1 MLIKFSEIKSGIKAG
16 IPIGI
21 GYVPIAITFGLLS
34 KGNGI
39 PNYITILLS
48 FLLYAG
54 ASQFIGV
61 KMIGIGASPFEI
73 IFTTFILNLRHFL
86 MASTISQRIEK
97 GGSKRFMAILAFGIT
112 DESFAV
118 ATMGKKGEI
127 NASFLLGLN
136 VFAYSSW
143 NLGTWIG
150 LFLAAGLPKLLV
162 NSMGIALYVMFTGL
176 LVPNIRKSKSILGVV
191 MISIATNGL
200 LSMLSFQSSWAIIIS
215 TIVGAGAGTLL
226 FKENT
231 GGEQKYE

>member
-1 MLIKFSEIKSGIKAG
+1 MFIRLSEIKAGVKAG
-16 IPIGI
+16 IPIAI
-21 GYVPIAITFGLLS
+21 GYVPIAVTFGLLS

-39 PNYITILLS
+39 PNYITMLLS

-86 MASTISQRIEK
+86 MSSTISQRIEK

-118 ATMGKKGEI
+118 ATMHKKGEI

-136 VFAYSSW
+136 IFAYSSW

-150 LFLAAGLPKLLV
+150 LFLAEGLPKILV

-176 LVPNIRKSKSILGVV
+176 LVPNIRKSKSIFGVV
-191 MISIATNGL
+191 MISMVTNAI
-200 LSMLSFQSSWAIIIS
+200 LSMISCPTSWGIIIS
-215 TIVGAGAGTLL
+215 TIVGAGVGTIV
-226 FKENT
+226 FKEET
-231 GGEQKYE
+231 GGEPKHE